1 MMTSASTIVA
11 RDQQQGGTIM
21 AILAHE
27 RKLYE
32 EMRAELEAKSL
43 GKWVLIRDT
52 EYVGVYDSFEI
63 AAAEAVRRF
72 GRGPYLIR
80 EIGAPDMTLPA
91 SVVYATMHN
100 A

>member
-1 MMTSASTIVA
+1 
-11 RDQQQGGTIM
+11 M

-32 EMRAELEAKSL
+32 KMRQDLEAKSL
-43 GKWVLIRDT
+43 GKWVLIRDNDF
-52 EYVGVYDSFEI
+52 VGVYDSFET

-91 SVVYATMHN
+91 SVVYATMQN